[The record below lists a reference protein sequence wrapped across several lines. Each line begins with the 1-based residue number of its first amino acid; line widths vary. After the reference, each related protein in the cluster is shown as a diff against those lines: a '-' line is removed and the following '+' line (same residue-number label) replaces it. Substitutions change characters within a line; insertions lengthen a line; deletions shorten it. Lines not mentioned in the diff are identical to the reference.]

1 MPNDNEVKRWKVKTY
16 KNVDVLFE
24 DTFYARTPAMNRTF
38 PPTEKATY
46 TIISENEVRST
57 IEQIPLEPLPEP
69 KEKLMKKLLK
79 KVLQWIAT
87 SPPKYKF
94 VFVLWEDANSD
105 SSWNELSTIEAMLP
119 TICMSTGF
127 IIKQSEDAM
136 ILASDFTTDY
146 KNGDY
151 VISEAGNTMVI
162 PSKNVLKVVQI
173 P

>member
-1 MPNDNEVKRWKVKTY
+1 
-16 KNVDVLFE
+16 
-24 DTFYARTPAMNRTF
+24 
-38 PPTEKATY
+38 
-46 TIISENEVRST
+46 
-57 IEQIPLEPLPEP
+57 
-69 KEKLMKKLLK
+69 MKKLLK

-127 IIKQSEDAM
+127 IIKQSKDAM

-173 P
+173 PLTLKIK

>member
-1 MPNDNEVKRWKVKTY
+1 
-16 KNVDVLFE
+16 
-24 DTFYARTPAMNRTF
+24 
-38 PPTEKATY
+38 
-46 TIISENEVRST
+46 
-57 IEQIPLEPLPEP
+57 
-69 KEKLMKKLLK
+69 
-79 KVLQWIAT
+79 
-87 SPPKYKF
+87 
-94 VFVLWEDANSD
+94 
-105 SSWNELSTIEAMLP
+105 MLP

-173 P
+173 PLTLKI